1 MRNWLKTVLF
11 VSSYSP
17 ALLVLGGVR
26 WYSIGEID
34 ALVVQLVIISILGVV
49 LPLLI
54 LALLRAEAESINFKA
69 KKVESTDYFLL
80 VFVASYLAPIAM
92 KVAEVNFEMIFLFV
106 CVVFVLGWLV
116 SNIPCHP
123 VLYLFKF
130 RFYKIESDD
139 GMVYT
144 LITRR
149 QIRSPKNIKSVKKIS
164 SGMLME

>member
-34 ALVVQLVIISILGVV
+34 TLVVQLVIISILGVV

-92 KVAEVNFEMIFLFV
+92 KV
-106 CVVFVLGWLV
+106 G
-116 SNIPCHP
+116 
-123 VLYLFKF
+123 
-130 RFYKIESDD
+130 
-139 GMVYT
+139 GG
-144 LITRR
+144 
-149 QIRSPKNIKSVKKIS
+149 KN
-164 SGMLME
+164 

>member
-1 MRNWLKTVLF
+1 MSLYLLSKNCFLEQRHTLPHHAVKLGWVICAFLWLLIFNAKGRKLRNWLKTVLF

-34 ALVVQLVIISILGVV
+34 TLVVQLVIISILGVV

-92 KVAEVNFEMIFLFV
+92 KV
-106 CVVFVLGWLV
+106 G
-116 SNIPCHP
+116 
-123 VLYLFKF
+123 
-130 RFYKIESDD
+130 
-139 GMVYT
+139 GG
-144 LITRR
+144 
-149 QIRSPKNIKSVKKIS
+149 KN
-164 SGMLME
+164 